1 MANHQANRMAN
12 HMPNHCVFVTGA
24 TGYVGHALVARL
36 TERGHGVRALAR
48 PESVASLPAVATPIV
63 GDALNAR
70 SYASA
75 VAPADTLVHLVG
87 TPHPNPRKAREF
99 RAVDLASI
107 REAAHAAKR
116 ARIAHIVYVS
126 VAQPAP
132 VMRAYVE
139 VRREGE
145 AIVRA
150 TNIPATILRPWY
162 VLGPGH
168 RWPIL
173 LAPLYT
179 LFELLPA
186 TRDSARRLGLVS
198 LAQMVCAL
206 VHAVEHRPPRVR
218 ICEVPEIR
226 SCELASTQAAIGER

>member
-1 MANHQANRMAN
+1 MA
-12 HMPNHCVFVTGA
+12 NHCVFVTGA
-24 TGYVGHALVARL
+24 TGYVGRALVSRL
-36 TERGHGVRALAR
+36 VERGHDVRALAR
-48 PESVASLPAVATPIV
+48 PESLASLPAVATPIV

-87 TPHPNPRKAREF
+87 TPHPNPRKAQEF
-99 RAVDLASI
+99 RAVDLVSI

-116 ARIAHIVYVS
+116 ARIAHIVYMS
-126 VAQPAP
+126 VAHPAP
-132 VMRAYVE
+132 VMQSYIE

-150 TNIPATILRPWY
+150 TRIPATILRPWY

-168 RWPIL
+168 RWPVV
-173 LAPLYT
+173 LAPLYA
-179 LFELLPA
+179 LFELLPP

-206 VHAVEHRPPRVR
+206 AHAVEHPPPRVR

-226 SCELASTQAAIGER
+226 RCELASAQAPIDGR